1 MTSSPRFRS
10 LTTAHDTM
18 GWTHDEG
25 QPIFNDKLEGTR
37 HAMIHVNIADAL
49 LNLNFRKFP
58 TKKLT

>member
-1 MTSSPRFRS
+1 
-10 LTTAHDTM
+10 M

-25 QPIFNDKLEGTR
+25 QPIFNEKLEGTR